1 MLAKGEVFE
10 NPRTGARLEIL
21 ATPRDGGVLEVER
34 LYKARTGK
42 ADPHVHLD
50 FEQSFEV
57 VDGAMTMTLD
67 GEEREY
73 GPGDSVLVRRHAP
86 HVDPW
91 NASDA
96 DLRVRAR
103 FEPVP
108 EFVEGYTETLGHA
121 MRDGSRLNEQGEFR
135 QLQLFVVLHELRA
148 QSYTSRLPIG
158 LQKALMPALAAV
170 GRLRGY
176 RVHA

>member
-10 NPRTGARLEIL
+10 NPRTGARLQIL
-21 ATPRDGGVLEVER
+21 ATPRDAGALEVER
-34 LYKARTGK
+34 LYKPHTGK

-57 VDGAMTMTLD
+57 VDGGMSMTLD
-67 GEEREY
+67 GDEREY
-73 GPGDSVLVRRHAP
+73 GPGDTVQVRRDVP

-91 NASDA
+91 NASNA

-121 MRDGSRLNEQGEFR
+121 MREGRLNKQGEFH
-135 QLQLFVVLHELRA
+135 QLQLFLVLREFRA
-148 QSYTSRLPIG
+148 QSYASNLPLR
-158 LQKALMPALAAV
+158 LQKALMPLLGSL

-176 RVHA
+176 RVQR

>member
-21 ATPRDGGVLEVER
+21 ATPRDGGTLEVER
-34 LYKARTGK
+34 LYKPHTGK

-57 VDGAMTMTLD
+57 VDGAMSMTLD
-67 GEEREY
+67 GDEREY
-73 GPGDSVLVRRHAP
+73 GPGDTVQVRRDVP

-91 NASDA
+91 NASNA
-96 DLRVRAR
+96 DLVVRAR

-121 MRDGSRLNEQGEFR
+121 MREGRLNKQGEFH
-135 QLQLFVVLHELRA
+135 QLQLFLVLRELRA
-148 QSYTSRLPIG
+148 QSYASNLPIG
-158 LQKALMPALAAV
+158 LQ
-170 GRLRGY
+170 
-176 RVHA
+176 

>member
-21 ATPRDGGVLEVER
+21 SAPRDGGVLEVER
-34 LYKARTGK
+34 LYRPHTGK
-42 ADPHVHLD
+42 ADPHVHMD

-73 GPGDSVLVRRHAP
+73 GPGESVLVRREAA

-91 NASDA
+91 NASNA
-96 DLRVRAR
+96 DLLVRAR

-108 EFVEGYTETLGHA
+108 AFVEGYTENLGHA
-121 MRDGSRLNEQGEFR
+121 MRDGRLNKQGEFR
-135 QLQLFVVLHELRA
+135 QLQLFVVLREYRA
-148 QSYTSRLPIG
+148 ESYTSKLPIG
-158 LQKALMPALAAV
+158 LQKALMPLLAAI

-176 RVHA
+176 RVQS

>member
-1 MLAKGEVFE
+1 MLAKGDVFE

-21 ATPRDGGVLEVER
+21 ATPRDGDALEVER
-34 LYKARTGK
+34 VYKPHTGK

-57 VDGAMTMTLD
+57 VDGAMSMTLD

-73 GPGDSVLVRRHAP
+73 DPGETVVVRREAA

-91 NASDA
+91 NHSNA
-96 DLRVRAR
+96 DLRLRAR

-108 EFVEGYTETLGHA
+108 EFVEGYTETL
-121 MRDGSRLNEQGEFR
+121 
-135 QLQLFVVLHELRA
+135 
-148 QSYTSRLPIG
+148 
-158 LQKALMPALAAV
+158 
-170 GRLRGY
+170 
-176 RVHA
+176 